1 MFFSTYTLSIFK
13 TTGDFGNFFIWFP
26 TFSKLQL
33 MISLIKLPPPA
44 LTPFVGAHVCR
55 CYLHRG
61 FLRQDITN
69 NRTPRFCV
77 SILLAFV
84 LSLLNIF
91 LYLLFFPHYFFREN
105 KRKFWTMNWLRFDP
119 YLQNARIHER
129 AG

>member
-33 MISLIKLPPPA
+33 MISLIKLPA

-61 FLRQDITN
+61 FLRQDIMN

-91 LYLLFFPHYFFREN
+91 LYLLLLLFFPYYFFREN
-105 KRKFWTMNWLRFDP
+105 KRELWTMN
-119 YLQNARIHER
+119 
-129 AG
+129 